1 MTYKDKL
8 VQKVKKQGNGERKG
22 SKTAMKTEEIKR

>member
-8 VQKVKKQGNGERKG
+8 VQKVKKQGNAERKG
-22 SKTAMKTEEIKR
+22 SKMAMKTEEIKR